1 MIYVNLGPDLLVK
14 PGTFVSIEAGLTP
27 LGILPAKIIWEP
39 NYCVSCLKHGFVAKE
54 NTAITVTVYSAEG
67 CESTDNILVE
77 VEENKVYIPNSFSP
91 DSDGINDIFAPL
103 GDPLILVE
111 DFTIFDRWG
120 ELVYRNGGFNL
131 GSPGI
136 GWDGVH
142 RDKAAAVEVYIYVVT
157 LRWPDGNEQLLKGD
171 VMLVR

>member
-1 MIYVNLGPDLLVK
+1 M
-14 PGTFVSIEAGLTP
+14 
-27 LGILPAKIIWEP
+27 
-39 NYCVSCLKHGFVAKE
+39 
-54 NTAITVTVYSAEG
+54 TVYKAEG

-103 GDPLILVE
+103 GDPLIMVE
-111 DFTIFDRWG
+111 DFSIFDRWG

-131 GSPGI
+131 GKPGI

-142 RDKAAAVEVYIYVVT
+142 KAKAAAVEVYVYVVS
-157 LRWPDGNEQLLKGD
+157 LRWPDGTKQLLKGD